1 LEEIRRT
8 DPTGEAYARNTEVIP
23 ALARMYVLLGDYYM
37 RQQPPD
43 LDAADASYTAALG
56 LISDDPA
63 ALAGRQQVQEARAEQ
78 AVEEAF
84 QQTITDVWEQIN
96 ASIDPAEQVRLIEA
110 LQLRGVE
117 SDPAGTPIA
126 NRLYEAR
133 ISLARQNLAD
143 RDYVEARTAALA
155 ARNNAP
161 DDELR
166 QEATNLLAQIYLT
179 AAQEELDNGR
189 LPSARNGFNSV
200 LALDNPQAGA
210 EPRNQARQGL
220 DQVEAAETQL
230 DNVQRI
236 EQGWASY
243 DAAIARQDWNSAI
256 LALDSIKEITGPTPE
271 TVDFPSPPY
280 DPRTYN
286 VAEIQAQVR
295 VTEAER
301 LQRAGNL
308 DAAQVQYEAVLAGGS
323 RVTPITRQNAETG
336 LARLAQAR
344 ELWNTVNAARAA
356 GNWQQMRDT
365 LLTLRELP
373 AFGPQARNPATGE
386 TVDNLIRFAD
396 SQLANPTPVPT
407 TQPASPTPEPTAVP
421 AASATA
427 TVAASPEP
435 SPEPTSSSTPD
446 GLPPTTLPLP
456 SPEPTT
462 APDTP
467 TPVPSPTS
475 SSTPEPAP
483 SPTSTLEPEPTPTST
498 PDSATPLETYI
509 YPSGLFSLNVPVTW
523 QQENVSGS
531 GQARAIFT
539 APGGEYSVSVT
550 VEQAPDGAT
559 QAGLTTAAQDFATE
573 TFGTQ
578 PGFTTGT
585 ATTQPDGSVVLPL
598 SYTRSGEGGATI
610 TVPGEVTAR
619 LDGDKFSFLVA
630 LFGGGEAARTPD
642 RVSLVNTMLDSYQI
656 TPAVSLP

>member
-1 LEEIRRT
+1 
-8 DPTGEAYARNTEVIP
+8 
-23 ALARMYVLLGDYYM
+23 
-37 RQQPPD
+37 
-43 LDAADASYTAALG
+43 
-56 LISDDPA
+56 
-63 ALAGRQQVQEARAEQ
+63 
-78 AVEEAF
+78 
-84 QQTITDVWEQIN
+84 
-96 ASIDPAEQVRLIEA
+96 
-110 LQLRGVE
+110 
-117 SDPAGTPIA
+117 
-126 NRLYEAR
+126 
-133 ISLARQNLAD
+133 
-143 RDYVEARTAALA
+143 
-155 ARNNAP
+155 
-161 DDELR
+161 
-166 QEATNLLAQIYLT
+166 
-179 AAQEELDNGR
+179 
-189 LPSARNGFNSV
+189 
-200 LALDNPQAGA
+200 
-210 EPRNQARQGL
+210 
-220 DQVEAAETQL
+220 
-230 DNVQRI
+230 
-236 EQGWASY
+236 
-243 DAAIARQDWNSAI
+243 
-256 LALDSIKEITGPTPE
+256 
-271 TVDFPSPPY
+271 
-280 DPRTYN
+280 
-286 VAEIQAQVR
+286 VAEIQAQAR

-308 DAAQVQYEAVLAGGS
+308 EAAQAQYQAALAGGS

-356 GNWQQMRDT
+356 GNWQQMRNT

-407 TQPASPTPEPTAVP
+407 VQPSPTTTEPTTAP

-427 TVAASPEP
+427 TVAP
-435 SPEPTSSSTPD
+435 SPTSTTN

-467 TPVPSPTS
+467 TPSPSPTN
-475 SSTPEPAP
+475 TPEPEP
-483 SPTSTLEPEPTPTST
+483 SPTSTLEPEPSPTST

-550 VEQAPDGAT
+550 VEQAPEGTT
-559 QAGLTTAAQDFATE
+559 QGNLTTAAQDFATE

-578 PGFTTGT
+578 PGFITGS

-619 LDGDKFSFLVA
+619 LDGDKISFLVS
-630 LFGGGEAARTPD
+630 LFGGGEEARTPD
-642 RVSLVNTMLDSYQI
+642 RVSLVNTMLESYQI
-656 TPAVSLP
+656 TPNVSLP